1 MVGLSLFL
9 LVGVGLLTWS
19 VLDDDAYVAPR
30 PTADPEVARPAEAA
44 RSLRLLEQA
53 VGSGDPDLAGEAAP
67 EGDEAAATL
76 LKDLVDNARALHVR
90 DFSLRFLDVT
100 GVTGDGETWTA
111 AVDATWRFAGFDDTS
126 ARAEVLVRFAGEDA
140 GIVGVGGETGV
151 APVWLA
157 GPATVRRTPDLL
169 VVVAGVGPDVDAE
182 ARGYLARGRGAL
194 PVVARV
200 LPAWDGPLV
209 IEVPAG
215 SAELDRALDADAGAY
230 AGVAAVTA
238 SPDATS
244 APGVPV
250 HVFLNPDEFDRLR
263 PLGAQ
268 VVMSHEATHV
278 ATDAISS
285 RQLPQW
291 LVEGFADY
299 VSLRGVRLP
308 DSRTAAQ
315 IIQEV
320 RADGL
325 PRALPGAVEFDASTG
340 HAGAAYESAW
350 IACRVLVER
359 RGEDALVDLY
369 DAVREGQPLAD
380 ALRAS
385 FGWSEAQLV
394 RAWRTRLSDLAA

>member
-9 LVGVGLLTWS
+9 LVGVGILTWS
-19 VLDDDAYVAPR
+19 VLDDDTYVVPPPSAGP
-30 PTADPEVARPAEAA
+30 ALARPAEAA

-53 VGSGDPDLAGEAAP
+53 VGSGDPALAADAAP
-67 EGDEAAATL
+67 EGDRAAAAL
-76 LKDLVDNARALHVR
+76 LRSLVGNARALRVR
-90 DFSLRFLDVT
+90 DFSLRFLDVAGGT
-100 GVTGDGETWTA
+100 EEDTWTA
-111 AVDATWRFAGFDDTS
+111 AVDATWRFAGFDRTS

-140 GIVGVGGETGV
+140 GIVAVGGATGV

-157 GPATVRRTPDLL
+157 GPATVRRTPDVL
-169 VVVAGVGPDVDAE
+169 VLVAGTGAAQDAA
-182 ARGYLARGRGAL
+182 ARGYLARGRDAL
-194 PVVARV
+194 PVVGRV
-200 LPAWDGPLV
+200 LPSWDGPLV

-215 SAELDRALDADAGAY
+215 PGELDRVLDADAGAY

-250 HVFLNPDEFDRLR
+250 HVFLNPAEFDRLR

-278 ATDAISS
+278 ATDATTS
-285 RQLPQW
+285 RQMPQW

-299 VSLRGVRLP
+299 VSLRDVRIP
-308 DSRTAAQ
+308 DARAAAQ
-315 IIQEV
+315 VIEQV
-320 RADGL
+320 RADGP

-369 DAVREGQPLAD
+369 AAVREGQPLAD
-380 ALRAS
+380 VLRSS

>member
-1 MVGLSLFL
+1 
-9 LVGVGLLTWS
+9 
-19 VLDDDAYVAPR
+19 
-30 PTADPEVARPAEAA
+30 
-44 RSLRLLEQA
+44 
-53 VGSGDPDLAGEAAP
+53 
-67 EGDEAAATL
+67 
-76 LKDLVDNARALHVR
+76 
-90 DFSLRFLDVT
+90 
-100 GVTGDGETWTA
+100 
-111 AVDATWRFAGFDDTS
+111 
-126 ARAEVLVRFAGEDA
+126 
-140 GIVGVGGETGV
+140 
-151 APVWLA
+151 
-157 GPATVRRTPDLL
+157 
-169 VVVAGVGPDVDAE
+169 
-182 ARGYLARGRGAL
+182 
-194 PVVARV
+194 VARV

-215 SAELDRALDADAGAY
+215 SAELDRALGADAGAY

-244 APGVPV
+244 APGAPV

-299 VSLRGVRLP
+299 VSLRDVRLP
-308 DSRTAAQ
+308 DTRTAAQ
-315 IIQEV
+315 IIQQV
-320 RADGL
+320 RADGP

-369 DAVREGQPLAD
+369 DALREGQPLAD

>member
-19 VLDDDAYVAPR
+19 VLDDDPYVAPR
-30 PTADPEVARPAEAA
+30 PAAGPALAQPAEAS
-44 RSLRLLEQA
+44 RSLRLLQQA
-53 VGSGDPDLAGEAAP
+53 VASGDAALADEAAP
-67 EGDEAAATL
+67 EGDTAAAGL
-76 LKDLVDNARALHVR
+76 LEDLVGNARALRVR

-100 GVTGDGETWTA
+100 GASEGDTWTA
-111 AVDATWRFAGFDDTS
+111 AVDATWRFAGFDETS
-126 ARAEVLVRFAGEDA
+126 ARAEVVVRFAGEDA
-140 GIVGVGGETGV
+140 GIVGVGDRTGV

-157 GPATVRRTPDLL
+157 GAATVRRTPDVL
-169 VVVAGVGPDVDAE
+169 VVVAGTGTAQDAA
-182 ARGYLARGRGAL
+182 ARGYLARGREAL
-194 PVVARV
+194 PVVGRV
-200 LPAWDGPLV
+200 LPAWRGPLV

-215 SAELDRALDADAGAY
+215 AAELDRALDADAGAY

-278 ATDAISS
+278 ATDATSS
-285 RQLPQW
+285 RQMPQW

-299 VSLRGVRLP
+299 VSLRDVRLP
-308 DSRTAAQ
+308 DSRAAAQ
-315 IIQEV
+315 VIEQV
-320 RADGL
+320 RADGP

-350 IACRVLVER
+350 IACRVLAER
-359 RGEDALVDLY
+359 RGEDALVALY
-369 DAVREGQPLAD
+369 AAVRDGRPLAEV
-380 ALRAS
+380 LRAS
-385 FGWSEAQLV
+385 FGWSEAALV
-394 RAWRTRLSDLAA
+394 RAWRARLSDLAA